1 MSAVSCYDPLLQ
13 FSMFQITLICPAVV
27 TLIQFLCN
35 FWLNLSLLSR
45 MSYNVSNISELF
57 QTWESNNQDVV
68 KEIKQVIY
76 EMYDEGN
83 KNINRTE
90 KIAACG
96 ILSL

>member
-1 MSAVSCYDPLLQ
+1 
-13 FSMFQITLICPAVV
+13 
-27 TLIQFLCN
+27 
-35 FWLNLSLLSR
+35 

-57 QTWESNNQDVV
+57 QTLESNNQDVV

>member
-1 MSAVSCYDPLLQ
+1 
-13 FSMFQITLICPAVV
+13 
-27 TLIQFLCN
+27 
-35 FWLNLSLLSR
+35 

-57 QTWESNNQDVV
+57 QTLESNNQDVV

-83 KNINRTE
+83 KNINRSRTE